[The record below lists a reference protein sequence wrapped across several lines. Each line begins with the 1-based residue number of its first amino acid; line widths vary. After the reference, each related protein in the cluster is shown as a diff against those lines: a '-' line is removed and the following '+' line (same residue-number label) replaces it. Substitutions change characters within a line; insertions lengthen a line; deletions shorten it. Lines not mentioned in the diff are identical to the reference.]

1 MWIKD
6 SEHETLHSTRSIGYK
21 PLVIMKRIAV
31 LTSGGDAPGMN
42 AAVRSIVR
50 TGIEYGWE
58 VFGVRCGY
66 SGLIAG
72 EFVPLG
78 ARDVG
83 GIIQQGGTM
92 LGSSRCAQF
101 ETEQGRQKA
110 LQMLSQHGIE
120 ALVVI
125 GGSGSQA
132 GAHTLSQLGL
142 PVVGVASTIDNDL
155 YGSEMAIG
163 VDTALNVALEA
174 IDRLKVTASSH
185 HRASVVEVMGRD
197 CGYLALMVGIA
208 GGAEAILIPEFE
220 TDPNAVAKE
229 LRSAYERGKPH
240 ALVVVAE
247 GAQHNATRLAHIF
260 EQEQLGFELRVTILG
275 HVQRGGTPSA
285 FDRLLGTR
293 LGAAATEQL
302 SKGEHGVLVGLL
314 KGEIAGTPL
323 VDVVGRK
330 MPLDP
335 GLLELAR
342 VLAK

>member
-1 MWIKD
+1 
-6 SEHETLHSTRSIGYK
+6 
-21 PLVIMKRIAV
+21 MKRIAV

-42 AAVRSIVR
+42 AAIRAVVR
-50 TGIEYGWE
+50 TGLEYGWE
-58 VFGVRCGY
+58 VFGVRSGY
-66 SGLIAG
+66 SGLIDG
-72 EFVPLG
+72 NFVALG

-92 LGSSRCAQF
+92 LGSSRCLDF
-101 ETEQGRQKA
+101 ETERGRQKA
-110 LQMLSQHGIE
+110 LRSLSKQDID

-125 GGSGSQA
+125 GGNGSQT
-132 GAHTLSQLGL
+132 GACKLSQMGF
-142 PVVGVASTIDNDL
+142 PVIGVASTIDNDL
-155 YGSEMAIG
+155 FGTETCIG

-185 HRASVVEVMGRD
+185 HRASVVEVMGRN
-197 CGYLALMVGIA
+197 CGYLALMAGIA

-220 TDPNAVAKE
+220 IDPKTMAEE
-229 LRSAYERGKPH
+229 LQSAYKRGKPH

-247 GAQHNATRLAHIF
+247 GAQYNATKLAQIF
-260 EQEQLGFELRVTILG
+260 EREKLGFELRVTILG

-285 FDRLLGTR
+285 FDRLLATR

-302 SKGEHGVLVGLL
+302 SKGKHGVLVGLL
-314 KGEIAGTPL
+314 KGEIGATPL
-323 VDVVGRK
+323 AEVVGRK

-335 GLLELAR
+335 SLLALAR